1 MKTGYPVR
9 VVICGLGSRGK
20 DTYAPVSEALP
31 GRMVITAVA
40 EPIAEKREAV
50 RLRYHLPP
58 ERCYETGEVMFAQ
71 GKLGDVAFI
80 CTQDR

>member
-50 RLRYHLPP
+50 RLRYHLPL
-58 ERCYETGEVMFAQ
+58 ERC
-71 GKLGDVAFI
+71 
-80 CTQDR
+80 